1 MDKTKVGVIG
11 LGGIAQLIHLPILSK
26 LETVE
31 LVSVA
36 EINKNRLKTIGEKY
50 PSAKQYLDYRE
61 MISNE
66 ELDAIVIATPTDT
79 HEIVSLDCLE
89 SKINILIEKPVTR
102 NFKEAKEIALAAKKV
117 KKVAMVGMNSRF
129 RPDTMLLRSII
140 NSGELGD
147 LFYINC
153 SWLKQKSSI
162 QKWFVNKT
170 LSGGGVIIDL
180 GIVILD
186 LALWMIGEDVE
197 SVSVQK
203 FDHSKNEIEDSAIG
217 LIRFQNGE
225 IVNFEVSWEIYSN
238 SDSFN
243 ITAHGTKGTSCLN
256 PLKIFKKSESIHI
269 DYTPYKA
276 ANVQNLFRKSY
287 ENELRHFIG
296 AVREGA
302 PVISSVDEALN
313 RMKLLEAL
321 YKSAELKKEI
331 KLS

>member
-225 IVNFEVSWEIYSN
+225 VVNFEVSWEIYSN

-256 PLKIFKKSESIHI
+256 PLKIFKKTESIHI

-331 KLS
+331 KL